1 MVDAN
6 GSQQPNP
13 LGGRT
18 RDGKHSYVQYEFFA
32 NGVGGRNGKDGPS
45 ATSFHLSNR
54 KIAPV
59 EITESE
65 FPTKVDRS
73 EFLPRLRRPRPRA
86 PFPPGRG
93 WLLHAHRQTR
103 PRHPRAST
111 PATPAALALAS
122 STPAPGRPQGALPLR
137 RPAVERRRHAADGGT
152 GWELPSNE
160 ARRPIETINQFVRPE
175 G

>member
-111 PATPAALALAS
+111 PATS
-122 STPAPGRPQGALPLR
+122 
-137 RPAVERRRHAADGGT
+137 GGT
-152 GWELPSNE
+152 GACIINPG
-160 ARRPIETINQFVRPE
+160 ARTTAGCPPASATS